1 MPIKGLTNRQLAFPE
16 IGSIR
21 KGAAKEEGKNMPG
34 RDLTYFRVEFDERE
48 VEAAAKFKA
57 AYAEKPTEI
66 NIVLPF
72 NDIPAMWDAWYEAYV
87 AGRMIA
93 RSDGEFFTYLVDHKT
108 GEQLVK
114 NGQPITPHRDIVGEY
129 TTQRGKV
136 EKIQMKPTGRLK
148 VIIPELQRLAYLTVH
163 TTSIYD
169 IANISSQLEA
179 IAHINGGRIAGVPLV
194 LRRRPKKISTP
205 TATGRARLTKWMLS
219 IEADP
224 EYVKAKLVEIK
235 HLALPG
241 NGLALLPEP
250 EDEGEPEIEDDAPAG
265 WDDDDESIE
274 GEYDDAPD
282 MADAAKAMG
291 GQEVPADV
299 LAAMERTTSKG
310 TRYDDLKDSQLEFI
324 IGSDKAGDESKS
336 AAKLL
341 LDWRIK
347 NGEHK

>member
-1 MPIKGLTNRQLAFPE
+1 MAIKGLTDRGMAFPE

-21 KGAAKEEGKNMPG
+21 KGAPKEEGKNRPG
-34 RDLTYFRVEFDERE
+34 ADLQHFRVEFDQRE
-48 VEAAAKFKA
+48 KEAEAIFRAKYGNEPK
-57 AYAEKPTEI
+57 EI
-66 NIVLPF
+66 IIVLPF
-72 NDIPAMWDAWYEAYV
+72 DEIERMWDAWYEAYS
-87 AGRMIA
+87 ASRLIA
-93 RSDGEFFTYLVDHKT
+93 RSDGERFVYLVNPTT
-108 GEQLVK
+108 GEVEVRS
-114 NGQPITPHRDIVGEY
+114 GQPFRPHQDEIYG
-129 TTQRGKV
+129 QK
-136 EKIQMKPTGRLK
+136 MKATGRLK
-148 VIIPELQRLAYLTVH
+148 VVIPELARMAYLTVH
-163 TTSIYD
+163 TTSVYD
-169 IANISSQLEA
+169 VLNISQQLEA
-179 IAHINGGRIAGVPLV
+179 IKHINGGKLAGVTLV
-194 LRRRPKKISTP
+194 LRRRPQKISTP
-205 TATGRARLTKWMLS
+205 AANGQRARREKWLIS

-224 EYVKAKLVEIK
+224 EWVKAKLVQMK

-250 EDEGEPEIEDDAPAG
+250 EAHGEPEIEDDAPAG
-265 WDDDDESIE
+265 WDDDDEPIE

-347 NGEHK
+347 NGVHK